1 MTGTDA
7 RATGDAER
15 LESLKLRAR
24 EVLSA
29 ADTDAAHEIDTELSA
44 WKEPDPG
51 LTVLRVD
58 IARLQRSRRA
68 VRELTNASL
77 ASWFDA
83 ELPPISTTGFGR
95 MRGPALIEWLSNQAT
110 LVHHLARQILIDPN
124 SFDKSAQPSIHGL
137 RGCCVLPRADWS
149 PVTPGGLVL
158 SRGMTPDAR
167 EMAAVLG
174 GDPTTGNQGL
184 SVDDD
189 IEIHPDQRIIVI
201 GGSDNWYHFVLDYLP
216 RLLAVMECGLLDV
229 GWKVGIGRGRADLFA
244 PAVEMLDLPA
254 DRITWLDSDRAHFF
268 PRALFISNFNLEA
281 LPHPL
286 TLNLLQRFFQPRSNN
301 GQCASGPNRLF
312 VSRARIDRRRLTNET
327 ELHEGLLKRDFH
339 IIHPE
344 SQSLGEQIATFQNA
358 NHIVGVHGSA
368 LTNMVWCRELNGMLE
383 LASSPS
389 GISWRN
395 TDPHF
400 SVMSR
405 AMSTRH
411 QRLRASAEETERAG
425 DHMSD
430 FILRPEAVFQAIDN
444 LLEETAVKG
453 PGRGHAASI
462 DR

>member
-1 MTGTDA
+1 MTEADA
-7 RATGDAER
+7 RASGDAEM

-24 EVLSA
+24 EVLSGG
-29 ADTDAAHEIDTELSA
+29 DTETAGEIDIELA
-44 WKEPDPG
+44 ALKDPDPD
-51 LTVLRVD
+51 LTILRVD
-58 IARLQRSRRA
+58 IARLQRSRRK
-68 VRELTNASL
+68 VRALTDETL
-77 ASWFDA
+77 AAWFDA
-83 ELPPISTTGFGR
+83 EPPPIPTAGSGR
-95 MRGPALIEWLSNQAT
+95 MRGPALIDWLSNRAT

-158 SRGMTPDAR
+158 SRGMAPDAR

-184 SVDDD
+184 SLDDD
-189 IEIHPDQRIIVI
+189 IEIHTDQRIIVV
-201 GGSDNWYHFVLDYLP
+201 GGSDNWYHFLLDYLP
-216 RLLAVMECGLLDV
+216 RLLAVMECGLLDA

-244 PAVEMLDLPA
+244 PAVEMLGIPD
-254 DRITWLDSDRAHFF
+254 DWITWLDSDRAHFF

-286 TLNLLQRFFQPRSNN
+286 TLNLLQRFFQPKANN
-301 GQCASGPNRLF
+301 GQSPPGPKRLF
-312 VSRARIDRRRLTNET
+312 VSRARIDRRRLTNEKT
-327 ELHEGLLKRDFH
+327 LHEGLLKRGFH
-339 IIHPE
+339 IIHSE

-358 NHIVGVHGSA
+358 RHIVGVHGSA
-368 LTNMVWCRELNGMLE
+368 LTNMVWCRELKGMLE

-400 SVMSR
+400 SVLSR

-430 FILRPEAVFQAIDN
+430 FTLRPEAVFQAIDT
-444 LLEETAVKG
+444 LLAETDA
-453 PGRGHAASI
+453 
-462 DR
+462 